1 VGATIDHIGVPA
13 RDPQSAAAFL
23 ADVLGLDAAV
33 PDGPDRDMFN
43 LRVGDS
49 ASLVFSSAAS
59 PAAHHIA
66 FRISGDEFAGVVDRL
81 RARAVPFGN
90 DPEDERNGLTDDP
103 LGGAGRVYFR
113 DSDGHLF
120 EAVASHP

>member
-1 VGATIDHIGVPA
+1 VGARIDHVGVQA
-13 RDPQSAAAFL
+13 RDPERAAAFL
-23 ADVLGLDAAV
+23 AEILGLDEAV
-33 PDGPDRDMFN
+33 PDGPDGDMFN
-43 LRVGDS
+43 LRIGDS
-49 ASLVFSSAAS
+49 VSLVFSSVAS

-90 DPEDERNGLTDDP
+90 DPEDERNGLTRDP

-113 DSDGHLF
+113 DPDGHLF
-120 EAVASHP
+120 EAVAT